1 METVIITLDDI
12 VSICFAFPRKRMEQV
27 ERQLASL
34 TGLVQ
39 TALTGAV
46 GVHVALPDSAPDSN
60 NLNAGLPLPSEGGK
74 WLTRWIVSPVV
85 IVSKRLGGWQW
96 LSNIRVIPKRFCS
109 YCLRY
114 WFTSFWVALLDQC
127 SFFFANWTNWTIP
140 FACQLLSLRNCLSLC
155 RFHLRLDLL
164 TWNGLM
170 SVFQN

>member
-1 METVIITLDDI
+1 METVIITLYEI

-74 WLTRWIVSPVV
+74 
-85 IVSKRLGGWQW
+85 
-96 LSNIRVIPKRFCS
+96 
-109 YCLRY
+109 
-114 WFTSFWVALLDQC
+114 
-127 SFFFANWTNWTIP
+127 
-140 FACQLLSLRNCLSLC
+140 
-155 RFHLRLDLL
+155 
-164 TWNGLM
+164 
-170 SVFQN
+170 